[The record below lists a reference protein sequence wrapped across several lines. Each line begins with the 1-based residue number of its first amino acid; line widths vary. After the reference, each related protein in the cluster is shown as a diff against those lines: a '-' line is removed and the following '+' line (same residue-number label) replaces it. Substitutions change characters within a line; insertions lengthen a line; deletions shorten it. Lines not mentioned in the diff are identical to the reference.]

1 MGNINVNDLM
11 KLLANMDRKDLEK
24 GLSQASQILNSPNGE
39 EILKKIKNNNQNNNH

>member
-11 KLLANMDRKDLEK
+11 KLLANMDKKDLEK
-24 GLSQASQILNSPNGE
+24 GLSQASQILNSPNAE